1 MTPSHCRLRVGLG
14 TPPQCDTAWQVFL
27 GVRSAA
33 EDEAALTAAGIE
45 QIVTVGTAPRP
56 LVSGVPVCSVR

>member
-1 MTPSHCRLRVGLG
+1 MN
-14 TPPQCDTAWQVFL
+14 TAWQVFL

-45 QIVTVGTAPRP
+45 QIVTVGSAPRP
-56 LVSGVPVCSVR
+56 LASGVPVCSVR